1 MKTKLLTLVLLS
13 VFWLTAVAQT
23 DTQRQTRQITME
35 IDAVDAMLP
44 QINMLVKKGEKGQAK
59 EMIEKALQQIEK
71 TERHLKQLGQLDDTA
86 DEDMPSIA
94 QIQETK
100 TYLTNKLNQLRYTNI
115 YVSCTAQLFGN
126 EYSALKDEILSALS
140 ENNVSFVESEDVS
153 DWTVN
158 VIASAREFS
167 KAEFGGM
174 SSYFSYVDAK
184 TVIVKTATGK
194 RLQEKSISEKGG
206 SPFGYEQAAQEA
218 YKQLSSQISAI
229 IKERIQQ

>member
-1 MKTKLLTLVLLS
+1 MKAKLFTLVLLS
-13 VFWLTAVAQT
+13 AFWLNAVAQT
-23 DTQRQTRQITME
+23 DTQLQTRQITME

-59 EMIEKALQQIEK
+59 EMIEKALQQIGKIEI
-71 TERHLKQLGQLDDTA
+71 RVKQLGQLDVED
-86 DEDMPSIA
+86 DDMPSIS

-100 TYLTNKLNQLRYTNI
+100 IYLTNKLNQLRYTNI
-115 YVSCTAQLFGN
+115 YISCNAQLFGS
-126 EYSALKDEILSALS
+126 EYPALKDEILSVLS
-140 ENNVSFVESEDVS
+140 DNNVSFVESPDAS

-158 VIASAREFS
+158 IVAVAREFS
-167 KAEFGGM
+167 KTEFGGM

-194 RLQEKSISEKGG
+194 RIQEKSISEKGG

-218 YKQLSSQISAI
+218 YRQIAPRISGI
-229 IKERIQQ
+229 IREQTAK